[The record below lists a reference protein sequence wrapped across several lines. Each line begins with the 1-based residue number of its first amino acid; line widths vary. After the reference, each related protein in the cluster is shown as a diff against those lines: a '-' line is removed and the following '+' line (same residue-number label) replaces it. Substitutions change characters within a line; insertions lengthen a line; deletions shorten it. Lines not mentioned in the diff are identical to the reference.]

1 MILAIIERI
10 VKIPAE
16 APFDKRYYITE
27 NFKSIF
33 DELDVLLFPVVST
46 KNLDAVCSMCD
57 GLIVTG
63 TNIDIPPHYYGAEP
77 LPGKNYDI
85 DEYQLD
91 QAAIKLFAD
100 AKKPILGICG
110 GHQSLNIFFGGTLYQ
125 QIDNHNEKDK
135 IHNIN
140 IKQGSFLHSVYNSS
154 KVDVNTYHNLALK
167 DVAAPFTVT
176 ATADDG
182 TIEAIE
188 SGNII
193 AVQWHPEIMNDVLFF
208 EKFIKTFF

>member
-1 MILAIIERI
+1 MVLAIIERI

-16 APFDKRYYITE
+16 APFDNRYYITE
-27 NFKSIF
+27 NFKDIF

-46 KNLDAVCSMCD
+46 KHLDTVCDLCD

-63 TNIDIPPHYYGAEP
+63 TNIDIPTHYYGAQP

-91 QAAIKLFAD
+91 QAAIRLFYE

-110 GHQSLNIFFGGTLYQ
+110 GHQSLNIFFGGNLYQ
-125 QIDNHNEKDK
+125 QIEDHNEKDK

-140 IKQGSFLHSVYNSS
+140 IQSGTFLSSVYGE
-154 KVDVNTYHNLALK
+154 KADVNTYHNLALK
-167 DVAAPFTVT
+167 DVAEGFTVS

-188 SGNII
+188 RGNIV
-193 AVQWHPEIMNDVLFF
+193 AVQWHPEIMNDVAFF
-208 EKFIKTFF
+208 DRFIKTFF